1 MNINE
6 FATRI
11 ASTVDLELFQNHCGM
26 IYFDGLSSQSIAQKL
41 GTKLKKQSVSF
52 QYIHAQSLTKS
63 QRMLDNLG
71 LSTDLKIVYGF
82 EELTCFFEHCLDAV
96 LNPNE
101 IQVPKD
107 FDLLSDS
114 EFLTK
119 YKIKKNSV
127 LEFSEHFNQ
136 FINHNFDKSLTANY
150 SFDTMFSLN
159 QRQYNES
166 IISFNPIE
174 IHNRPSQQDLASIYG
189 LCASGFIQGLN
200 FKPFSK
206 MIVIIPQQLAKIN
219 YEFMPYK
226 GLFENCK
233 DGYGVMGLDS
243 NWELL
248 KTFGSNSS
256 YKETIDMVI
265 SKYLACLEAMNSLQD
280 DLSINF

>member
-41 GTKLKKQSVSF
+41 GTKLKKQNVTF
-52 QYIHAQSLTKS
+52 EYIHAQSLTKS

-82 EELTCFFEHCLDAV
+82 EKLTCFFEHCLDAV

-107 FDLLSDS
+107 FDLLSDL
-114 EFLTK
+114 EFLKK
-119 YKIKKNSV
+119 YKIKKDSILGF
-127 LEFSEHFNQ
+127 LESFNQ
-136 FINHNFDKSLTANY
+136 FINHNFDKFLTSEYSL
-150 SFDTMFSLN
+150 DTMFSLN
-159 QRQYNES
+159 QQQYYES
-166 IISFNPIE
+166 IISFNPTE
-174 IHNRPSQQDLASIYG
+174 INNRPSPQDLACIYG

-206 MIVIIPQQLAKIN
+206 MIVILPQQLAKIN

-248 KTFGSNSS
+248 TTFGSKSS
-256 YKETIDMVI
+256 FNATIDIVV

-280 DLSINF
+280 DLSINI